1 MPLGGNEFFQL
12 VLKACLQILENN
24 DPQRGM
30 T

>member
-1 MPLGGNEFFQL
+1 MPLDGSDFFQL
-12 VLKACLQILENN
+12 VLKACLLLENN